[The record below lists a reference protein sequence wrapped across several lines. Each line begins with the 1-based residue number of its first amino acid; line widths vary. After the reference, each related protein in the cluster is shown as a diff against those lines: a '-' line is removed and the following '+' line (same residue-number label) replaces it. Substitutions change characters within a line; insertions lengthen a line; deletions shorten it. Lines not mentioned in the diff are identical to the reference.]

1 MQKHA
6 ELIKKQR
13 PGKHPRR
20 SPIGRLCPP
29 PPPYK
34 WGTMSKE
41 PWAIHSTV
49 VIANSFH
56 CLAIPTVRNF
66 ILMLA
71 SNPSSL
77 NQFPA
82 AFVGN
87 GQQLFC
93 IIWMTTSRF
102 YPHPYWTFP
111 GPALLMEY
119 GLPGSGFRILSHQL
133 LVSG

>member
-13 PGKHPRR
+13 PGKYPRR
-20 SPIGRLCPP
+20 SPIRRLCPP
-29 PPPYK
+29 PLYN

-41 PWAIHSTV
+41 PRAIHSTV

-66 ILMLA
+66 FLMLD

-87 GQQLFC
+87 GKQLFC

-102 YPHPYWTFP
+102 YPPCYWTFP
-111 GPALLMEY
+111 GPALLMAY

-133 LVSG
+133 LVNG